1 MWELPVVGGGGGT
14 ETPEEPVAPSSLPT
28 LPLSSFA
35 SLLPS
40 PSPAPDSRKRRQ
52 VMSDSGSGMG
62 LGSGDGLVPEPL
74 GEITGIY
81 AYMGTE
87 KLDKYAARPKENNV
101 TRFKVRG

>member
-40 PSPAPDSRKRRQ
+40 PSPAPDTRKRRQ
-52 VMSDSGSGMG
+52 VESDSGSGMG

-87 KLDKYAARPKENNV
+87 KLDMYAARPENV
-101 TRFKVRG
+101 MRFKVRG